1 MKKALLLL
9 LALTMVLPLAACSS
23 GGAASGDVGDDGKPI
38 YELRC
43 AGIYA
48 PDYPITAS
56 LEAAAAKIEEKTD
69 GHVKIKVYP
78 ANQLGDGVQQ
88 YEEVIKGTI
97 DMASCALPCQFD
109 KRMEVTAFPYLVTSY
124 ENAKYVFA
132 EGSAY
137 YDFVRRIN
145 DDADVDLLNL
155 YVDGFMGIGGV
166 DMSTDN
172 IMDPTIKK
180 DALMRC
186 PGMASYIAVADGLGY
201 PSTTIP
207 YADLYPAM
215 QTGVCDGW
223 VGGTPF
229 LNNEAYADV
238 IKTYIDYRYICE
250 IQGTFINKELLASMP
265 QEYQDIIRDT
275 FREEAATL
283 LDNRETMD
291 QEAMQAMADKG
302 INVIVPTD
310 DEFATIVEHFKAN
323 VWPDLIDAIGTDE
336 MDVVLADLEAK

>member
-1 MKKALLLL
+1 MKKAITFL
-9 LALTMVLPLAACSS
+9 LAAVMALSLVACGST
-23 GGAASGDVGDDGKPI
+23 GDKTADDGKPTF
-38 YELRC
+38 ELRC

-48 PDYPITAS
+48 PDYPITNS
-56 LEAAAAKIEEKTD
+56 LEAAAEKIEEQTE

-78 ANQLGDGVQQ
+78 ANQLGDGVQL

-109 KRMEVTAFPYLVTSY
+109 ERMEVTVFPYLVTDY
-124 ENAKYVFA
+124 ETAKYAYA
-132 EGSAY
+132 EGSAF

-145 DDADVDLLNL
+145 DDAGLDLLNL

-166 DMSTDN
+166 NMSTDN
-172 IMDPTIKK
+172 IMDPTAKK

-223 VGGTPF
+223 IGGTPY
-229 LNNEAYADV
+229 LNNEAYADI

-250 IQGTFINKELLASMP
+250 IQGTFINQELLASMP
-265 QEYQDIIRDT
+265 EEYQTVIRDC
-275 FREEAATL
+275 FREAAAEL
-283 LDNRETMD
+283 LANRESMD
-291 QEAMQAMADKG
+291 QEAMDAMTEKG
-302 INVIVPTD
+302 IEVIVPTD
-310 DEFATIVEHFKAN
+310 DEFKTIMAHFKEN
-323 VWPDLIDAIGTDE
+323 VWPALEETIGKDE
-336 MDVVLADLEAK
+336 MDAIYADLEAHQ